1 MFFRQLIFLLF
12 FSCSISCGESIPP
25 AILKAEVQ
33 ELQSVVSTLRD
44 SNQKLEQQNQQLMTE
59 ILHMSQ
65 QIRELQ
71 SLQSTRQTETVAA
84 VSSPAAD
91 MADAA
96 VSPVTPQ
103 AGSNLIRVLYVN
115 PNWHYLLI
123 DAGSKRGVTNGAT
136 GTLRRGDEIIG
147 RVVVTDTKENQ
158 AVAELDLDS
167 LTQRGVYPRKDDE
180 VSFP

>member
-1 MFFRQLIFLLF
+1 MFLRQLIFLLF
-12 FSCSISCGESIPP
+12 FSCSISCGESTPP
-25 AILKAEVQ
+25 AILKAEIQ

-59 ILHMSQ
+59 MLHMSQ

-71 SLQSTRQTETVAA
+71 SLQSTRQTVAA
-84 VSSPAAD
+84 VAPSAAD
-91 MADAA
+91 VADAA
-96 VSPVTPQ
+96 ASPVTPQ

-167 LTQRGVYPRKDDE
+167 LTERGVYPRKDDE